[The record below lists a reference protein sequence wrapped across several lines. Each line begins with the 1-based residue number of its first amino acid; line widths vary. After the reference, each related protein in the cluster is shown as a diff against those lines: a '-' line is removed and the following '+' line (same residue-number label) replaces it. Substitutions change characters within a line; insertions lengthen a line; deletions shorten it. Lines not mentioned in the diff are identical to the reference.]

1 MQVHIRDID
10 LERRPVDL
18 TRAIDIEITLENG
31 QRFKLSERNGLL
43 DIRTDEGRVVVVP
56 TAANDIGIRQEPLFS

>member
-10 LERRPVDL
+10 LERQPVDL

-31 QRFKLSERNGLL
+31 QRFKVTERNGLL
-43 DIRTDEGRVVVVP
+43 NIRTEEGRLVLIPFVS
-56 TAANDIGIRQEPLFS
+56 NDVGIRQEPLF